1 MDIKKAFKNAKS
13 MEEEKV
19 GLNIKV
25 PISLKNDFEEA
36 CKNHGVSMT
45 SMMLSLIKMTV
56 EEYQESQLNPAETMA
71 RIAELE
77 EYFERYEGPTG
88 REDEREYYKNKY
100 ELEKLESFM
109 QGDTI

>member
-1 MDIKKAFKNAKS
+1 MDIKKAFRNAKS

-36 CKNHGVSMT
+36 CKKNGTSMT

-56 EEYQESQLNPAETMA
+56 EEFQESQLDPAETMA

-77 EYFERYEGPTG
+77 EYFERYQGPTC
-88 REDEREYYKNKY
+88 REDEREYYKNQY
-100 ELEKLESFM
+100 ELHKLEAFM
-109 QGDTI
+109 HGGSV

>member
-1 MDIKKAFKNAKS
+1 MDIKKAFRNARS

-36 CKNHGVSMT
+36 CKNNGASMT

-56 EEYQESQLNPAETMA
+56 EEYQESKLDPAETMA

-77 EYFERYEGPTG
+77 EYFENYQGP
-88 REDEREYYKNKY
+88 ESQADEREYYKNKY
-100 ELEKLESFM
+100 DLQKLEAFM
-109 QGDTI
+109 QGE